1 RMSSWWCTRRAT
13 RAEGSLEGERAR
25 VVGAE
30 RDDQRATG
38 EPRRR
43 AFTQDRRWEQALE
56 VQLRAEA
63 DARDRGL
70 ARPPEHDD
78 DRARA
83 LSDARERVHVRGAGG
98 QRHVAPGPQRGLC
111 RAKPRELLPLREA
124 LRPEL
129 ERSVALEE

>member
-1 RMSSWWCTRRAT
+1 RSSTSALRAPSTTRAPCSAAMRAVHSPMPLLALVITITCLSRGRRLTRMSCWWCTRRAT
-13 RAEGSLEGERAR
+13 RAAGSLEGERAR

-43 AFTQDRRWEQALE
+43 AFTQDRRWAQALE

-83 LSDARERVHVRGAGG
+83 LSDA
-98 QRHVAPGPQRGLC
+98 
-111 RAKPRELLPLREA
+111 
-124 LRPEL
+124 
-129 ERSVALEE
+129 